1 MNVAI
6 VGSGNTASVL
16 GRLLKRK
23 QYNIVQIA
31 SPNLQHAKIL
41 ADELGASYSDLK
53 GWIDVTADI
62 YILAVSDSAIR
73 DCFHFL
79 KVLALKNLLTITSLH
94 HLP

>member
-1 MNVAI
+1 MNIAI

-31 SPNLQHAKIL
+31 SANLQHAKIL

-62 YILAVSDSAIR
+62 YIIAVSDSAIK

-79 KVLALKNLLTITSLH
+79 KV
-94 HLP
+94 